1 MKFLMFTEQ
10 YQENEDIKNKSLTIG
25 EGWTLL
31 AAYKIGLMEQL
42 QVPAGPY

>member
-10 YQENEDIKNKSLTIG
+10 YQENEDIKKSLTVG

-31 AAYKIGLMEQL
+31 AAYKIRLMEQL